1 MVKFGF
7 VVQKMKSMTNIEIQ
21 ESINRSISQLSLP
34 QQLKLLDFIKSLIVK
49 KQDGKPEG
57 LLKFAGIFA
66 KEDLKEIEKALV
78 DCEQIDED
86 EW

>member
-1 MVKFGF
+1 
-7 VVQKMKSMTNIEIQ
+7 MTNIEIQ
-21 ESINRSISQLSLP
+21 NSIIRSISQLSLP
-34 QQLKLLDFIKSLIVK
+34 QQLKLLDFIKSLLVK

-57 LLKFAGIFA
+57 LLKFAGAFS
-66 KEDLKEIEKALV
+66 KEDLEEMEKALE